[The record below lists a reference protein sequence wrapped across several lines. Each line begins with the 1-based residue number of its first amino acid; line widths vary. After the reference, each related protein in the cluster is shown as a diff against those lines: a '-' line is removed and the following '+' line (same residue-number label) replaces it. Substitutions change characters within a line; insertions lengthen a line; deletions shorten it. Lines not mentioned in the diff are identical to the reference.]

1 MSERKRKKIYIYDK
15 RGLSVSFIQL
25 EKRLNRVNPRRPG
38 LVGGFTL
45 IELLVVIAIIAILIG
60 LLLPAVQKVR
70 EAANRAQCSN
80 NLRELVR
87 AVQDYEV
94 GNPGG
99 LPSSY
104 SELLPYIEQRDLKD
118 GIAQGYKFS
127 VMLRLANVGSD
138 LPGGVD
144 LIGEPVMPGVTGSTI
159 QIFHYPTRSITEV
172 ELPEAEHNRQEMFD
186 KLRILFRETR
196 AKLVAMGLQDGDLCS
211 VHNSP
216 DLSPE
221 NIFTEIALVDDHGGV
236 SLDDLLG
243 FKGGG
248 TIYTDLVPKALF
260 DIMQIGQWGQ
270 ENSNTL
276 PAVQFQDTVEFT
288 SALCIDYDVRPNP
301 KDRQIDLQDLTEWV
315 RRIQAGTDP
324 GSLLFDFS
332 RYWRKTMP

>member
-1 MSERKRKKIYIYDK
+1 MSSLRLRKRSS
-15 RGLSVSFIQL
+15 RG
-25 EKRLNRVNPRRPG
+25 NPRHIALP
-38 LVGGFTL
+38 GGFTL
-45 IELLVVIAIIAILIG
+45 IELLVVIAIIAVLIG

-70 EAANRAQCSN
+70 EAANQAQCSN

-87 AVQDYEV
+87 AVHDYEV
-94 GNPGG
+94 GNTGG

-104 SELLPYIEQRDLKD
+104 SELLPYIEQRDLRD
-118 GIAQGYKFS
+118 GMDQGYKFS

-144 LIGEPVMPGVTGSTI
+144 LIGEPVMPGVTGSTMK
-159 QIFHYPTRSITEV
+159 IFHYPTRSITEY

-221 NIFTEIALVDDHGGV
+221 NIFTEIALVDDFGGV
-236 SLDDLLG
+236 SLDDL
-243 FKGGG
+243 KNYARGGA
-248 TIYTDLVPKALF
+248 IYTDLVPKALF
-260 DIMQIGQWGQ
+260 DVMQIGKWGQ
-270 ENSNTL
+270 ENPSIL
-276 PAVQFQDTVEFT
+276 PAVQWQDTAGFT
-288 SALCIDYDVRPNP
+288 SALCTDYDVRPNP
-301 KDRQIDLQDLTEWV
+301 KDHQIDLQDLTEWV

-332 RYWRKTMP
+332 RFWRKTMP